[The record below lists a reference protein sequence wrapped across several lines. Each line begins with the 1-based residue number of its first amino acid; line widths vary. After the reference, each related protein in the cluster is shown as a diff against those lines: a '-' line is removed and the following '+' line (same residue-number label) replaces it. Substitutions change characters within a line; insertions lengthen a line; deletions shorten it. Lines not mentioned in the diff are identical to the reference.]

1 MVATENDGGG
11 GAAAPPMR
19 SAALPILYQH
29 APGKSGVYPMLYFEL
44 CANFFLFF
52 FEIFRKRKGRL
63 WRFAIQVAWGGG
75 GGDLWVFE

>member
-29 APGKSGVYPMLYFEL
+29 APGKSGVYAMLYFEL

-75 GGDLWVFE
+75 GYLWVFE

>member
-1 MVATENDGGG
+1 MGGGPSTNHIKKKRCIYIYPMVATENDGGG

-44 CANFFLFF
+44 CANFPPFF
-52 FEIFRKRKGRL
+52 C
-63 WRFAIQVAWGGG
+63 
-75 GGDLWVFE
+75 